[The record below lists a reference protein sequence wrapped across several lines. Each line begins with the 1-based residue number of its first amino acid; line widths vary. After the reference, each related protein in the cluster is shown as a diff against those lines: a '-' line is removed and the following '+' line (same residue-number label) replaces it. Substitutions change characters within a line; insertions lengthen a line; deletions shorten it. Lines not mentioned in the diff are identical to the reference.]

1 MALFLLKECDRMR
14 YFLNVLWDYKIE
26 DTYEKTK
33 KMLLCRFDMKRQKCL
48 ITLKARIQMYWSVFY
63 VCKSIRWKNHVLSC
77 PSTIVNLF
85 FTLRID
91 ISLYR

>member
-1 MALFLLKECDRMR
+1 
-14 YFLNVLWDYKIE
+14 
-26 DTYEKTK
+26 
-33 KMLLCRFDMKRQKCL
+33 
-48 ITLKARIQMYWSVFY
+48 MYWSVFY

-91 ISLYR
+91 ISLDFDFTLLLILDCLYNTSYPRPVRCAR

>member
-26 DTYEKTK
+26 DTYEE
-33 KMLLCRFDMKRQKCL
+33 KMLSVDMKRKNVL
-48 ITLKARIQMYWSVFY
+48 TLKARIHIAVFY
-63 VCKSIRWKNHVLSC
+63 VPKTIRWTKHVLFC

-85 FTLRID
+85 FVDLSTRT
-91 ISLYR
+91 R